1 MLVLMCT
8 PPPPKIQS
16 KENKRTQ
23 RLKKI
28 WKIQKQLKKEE
39 KNLFREL
46 WEGCVVDAPQ
56 KYDFDFED
64 IFDTF

>member
-1 MLVLMCT
+1 MLVLMCIT
-8 PPPPKIQS
+8 PPKVQS

-39 KNLFREL
+39 KEIFREF
-46 WEGCVVDAPQ
+46 WERSKSDPEL
-56 KYDFDFED
+56 DFDD
-64 IFDTF
+64 LFDTF